1 MLSISSKASSIRNS
15 ITFTA
20 LALTAAVGVGLSN
33 PEPSFAQAAG
43 TVPADV
49 QKGIDDSK
57 ASVQALS
64 GLALVCLVVA
74 LTPLG
79 AMLTLRFLNM
89 VLSRV

>member
-1 MLSISSKASSIRNS
+1 MNS
-15 ITFTA
+15 IKKA
-20 LALTAAVGVGLSN
+20 LLSGIVAASVLGSVGIVAQ
-33 PEPSFAQAAG
+33 PQPSFATG

-49 QKGIDDSK
+49 QTGIDN
-57 ASVQALS
+57 ASATVTALS
-64 GLALVCLVVA
+64 PLALACLVVA